1 MAEPALAP
9 APRDIPGS
17 VQELDALR
25 ARVRPLEEAEIALVR
40 AVVSQPPWLAERD
53 EHALRYALN
62 LARAT
67 RVRAPGGE
75 DVDLEQ
81 FLEPYRQEVF
91 ATAEPLLLRS
101 AGVDRAGVGAV
112 APRLGGMAREWRRRV
127 AETFRGR
134 LPVEAL
140 DRECCEK
147 ALILVCGG
155 GGGVS
160 YVFLGGFAVLEQ
172 FGLVP
177 RMMAGSSMGSILL
190 LFRARRIHYQPEEI
204 GEVMAKLSFRTLFR
218 FLQTDSRYGLPGAM
232 RLYLRHGV
240 GEFLK
245 GPDGHP
251 LTLGQ
256 LAIPLLVS
264 VTGIRNGALP
274 HDPSYYEHLLDLH
287 GRAPRPH
294 VLKRMVTD
302 VLNAVGELVTQRERF
317 ARIYLGADAETRDF
331 DAIDAVGFSSAL
343 PGVIHYDVLRED
355 DRMHAM
361 LASLFRKHDLFRL
374 VDGGISDN
382 VPARAAWAKAQEGA
396 LGTRN
401 TCILGL
407 DGFGP
412 KLAQPLWFGL
422 EQLVAQNV
430 ARNRPFMHV
439 HRSFSKTLSPVDL
452 VPGHRQIQKAIQWG
466 KGQLLPDVPLVA
478 RLVRPFPPVA

>member
-1 MAEPALAP
+1 MAIA
-9 APRDIPGS
+9 
-17 VQELDALR
+17 VQAEQREASASEDLDALR
-25 ARVRPLEEAEIALVR
+25 ARVRPLEEAEAALVR
-40 AVVSQPPWLAERD
+40 SVVSKPQWLPEQD
-53 EHALRYALN
+53 EHAVRYALN

-75 DVDLEQ
+75 DVDLEG
-81 FLEPYRQEVF
+81 FLEEYRHEVLQI
-91 ATAEPLLLRS
+91 AEPLLLR
-101 AGVDRAGVGAV
+101 ARGPDRDALGRIAPHLGA
-112 APRLGGMAREWRRRV
+112 RGREWRAKV
-127 AETFRGR
+127 AEAFRGK

-147 ALILVCGG
+147 ALVLVCGG

-160 YVFLGGFAVLEQ
+160 YVTLGGFALLEQ

-177 RMMAGSSMGSILL
+177 RYLAGSSMGSVLL
-190 LFRARRIHYQPEEI
+190 LFRARRVHYLPDEI
-204 GEVMAKLSFRTLFR
+204 GEVMSRLSFRSLFR
-218 FLQTDSRYGLPGAM
+218 FLQTESRYGLPAAM

-256 LAIPLLVS
+256 LAIPLAVS

-274 HDPSYYEHLLDLH
+274 HDPSYYEHLIDLQ

-294 VLKRMVTD
+294 VLKRMVSE
-302 VLNAVGELVTQRERF
+302 VMNAVGELVTQRERF
-317 ARIYLGADAETRDF
+317 ARIYLGADEGTRDF
-331 DAIDAVGFSSAL
+331 DAVDAVGFSSAL

-355 DRMHAM
+355 DRMHAL
-361 LASLFRKHDLFRL
+361 LAELFRRHDLFRL

-382 VPARAAWAKAQEGA
+382 IPARAAWGKVQEGT

-401 TCILGL
+401 AFVLAL
-407 DGFGP
+407 DAFGP
-412 KLAQPLWFGL
+412 KITQPLWFGL

-430 ARNRPFMHV
+430 ARNRPFIHH
-439 HRSFSKTLSPVDL
+439 HRSFSRVLSPVEL
-452 VPGHRQIQKAIQWG
+452 VPGQRQLRKAIQWG
-466 KGQLLPDVPLVA
+466 KEQLLPDMPFVA
-478 RLVRPFPPVA
+478 RMVRPFPPPA